1 MCLLC
6 QNSIL
11 PAEVLVCSVRGCGSA
26 FHITCAEERLGFSS
40 AKPLKCPQHV
50 RICFCQNLNL
60 FVKNFGFSRFFFLLS
75 IHLKDMAIFIHSITA
90 FPCEFGQGCSFKQGF
105 SFHLF
110 LDRSYKLTFFSVNA
124 SVDCFWFF
132 NQSIDNFYEFNNV
145 VMLLN

>member
-1 MCLLC
+1 MSSLSEFNTPCRGNSLLC
-6 QNSIL
+6 SWLWFCFSHNMCRRKARVLICKTIKVSSTCKNLLLSKLKSIC
-11 PAEVLVCSVRGCGSA
+11 E
-26 FHITCAEERLGFSS
+26 
-40 AKPLKCPQHV
+40 K
-50 RICFCQNLNL
+50 
-60 FVKNFGFSRFFFLLS
+60 FGFSRLFPLLS

-110 LDRSYKLTFFSVNA
+110 LDRSYKLTFFSVTA
-124 SVDCFWFF
+124 SVDCFWVF